1 MISVKKIFD
10 SISGNRGLTE
20 EVIYEN
26 IINNNNN
33 ITQYE
38 VLSSSLLEETK
49 LGFIPKIEILNKEIS
64 VVENKNCI
72 LISRNGNAGIM
83 TLLNNSSNYT
93 INDHAYIL
101 IIQNNEHTNKYK
113 KLEVEFLKWFIVKHQ
128 STVIEYSTT
137 NDNSTWN
144 KTNFFKDCKIEL
156 PSEKEVIEYAK
167 HFDLGTKI
175 IHSANAFQK
184 QINSVLKKDF
194 LVHTEKLEL
203 IHLYKILSYISR
215 NDSLSEE
222 GLYNIPKTKENNI
235 TVLSGSIENIF
246 YGEIPL
252 DTEKIHYLEN
262 KQGLHLIT
270 RGKAGTLTYIPKGYY
285 ATNTNAFILY
295 LKDDIKKEIGI
306 KTEKDEEIYLKFLKI
321 YLEPLFLDI
330 SSNSDVSVFPLT
342 KVFED
347 MEIPK
352 FKLNTEIKNIVLKY
366 DILINIK
373 TKIENQKTRLELL
386 LEKEIV

>member
-10 SISGNRGLTE
+10 SISGNSGLTE
-20 EVIYEN
+20 TVVYEN
-26 IINNNNN
+26 LLSEDEK
-33 ITQYE
+33 YE
-38 VLSSSLLEETK
+38 ILSASLYEENK
-49 LGFIPKIEILNKEIS
+49 LGLIPKIE
-64 VVENKNCI
+64 
-72 LISRNGNAGIM
+72 
-83 TLLNNSSNYT
+83 LNNKDIIVIDQINGIQIIRKGDAGRILLLKSDRKYT
-93 INDHAYIL
+93 LNDDTYVL
-101 IIQNNEHTNKYK
+101 ITKNNDYTNKYK

-167 HFDLGTKI
+167 HFDLRTKI

>member
-10 SISGNRGLTE
+10 SISGNSGLTE
-20 EVIYEN
+20 TVIYEN
-26 IINNNNN
+26 LLSDEEK
-33 ITQYE
+33 YE
-38 VLSSSLLEETK
+38 ILSASLYEENK
-49 LGFIPKIEILNKEIS
+49 LGSIPIIELN
-64 VVENKNCI
+64 NKNINVIDKINGIQIIRKGDAGKI
-72 LISRNGNAGIM
+72 LLLKSDRKY
-83 TLLNNSSNYT
+83 TL
-93 INDHAYIL
+93 NDDTYVL
-101 IIQNNEHTNKYK
+101 ITKNNEHTNKYK

-128 STVIEYSTT
+128 STVLEYSTT

-156 PSEKEVIEYAK
+156 PSENEVKEFSK
-167 HFDLGTKI
+167 HFDLREKV
-175 IHSANAFQK
+175 IHSINAFQK

-194 LVHTEKLEL
+194 LIHSEKLEL
-203 IHLYKILSYISR
+203 IQLNKILSYKSR

-235 TVLSGSIENIF
+235 TVLSGSIENIC

-252 DTEKIHYLEN
+252 NTEKIHYLEN

-295 LKDDIKKEIGI
+295 LKDDIKNVIGI
-306 KTEKDEEIYLKFLKI
+306 KTEKDEETYLKFLKI

-352 FKLNTEIKNIVLKY
+352 FKLNTEIKNIVSKY

-373 TKIENQKTRLELL
+373 TKIENQKTKIELL
-386 LEKEIV
+386 LKKEIV

>member
-10 SISGNRGLTE
+10 SISGNSGLTE
-20 EVIYEN
+20 TVVYEN
-26 IINNNNN
+26 LLSEDEK
-33 ITQYE
+33 YE
-38 VLSSSLLEETK
+38 ILSASLYEENK
-49 LGFIPKIEILNKEIS
+49 LGLIPKIE
-64 VVENKNCI
+64 
-72 LISRNGNAGIM
+72 
-83 TLLNNSSNYT
+83 LNNKDIIVIDQINGIQIIRKGDAGRILLLKSDRKYT
-93 INDHAYIL
+93 LNDDTYVL
-101 IIQNNEHTNKYK
+101 ITKNNDYTNKYK

-156 PSEKEVIEYAK
+156 PSEKEVNEYAK
-167 HFDLGTKI
+167 HFDLRTKI